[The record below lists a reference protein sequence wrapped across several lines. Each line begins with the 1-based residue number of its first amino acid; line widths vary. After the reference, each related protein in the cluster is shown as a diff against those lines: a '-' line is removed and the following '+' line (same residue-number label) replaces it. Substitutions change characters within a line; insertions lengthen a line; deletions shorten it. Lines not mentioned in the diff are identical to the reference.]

1 MTRKSPEEPAK
12 NFNMKTVKKGVDNKE
27 YIVAKK
33 TNGVKYWKILKPLEK
48 KCNKLFKKK
57 LSTNLG
63 EYKKGRYQNYKQALA
78 ITYSQVLRKNP
89 KCSKYITSKSNKVKK
104 SIKSKSKTKSNKSK
118 KVKK

>member
-12 NFNMKTVKKGVDNKE
+12 NFNMKTIKKGVDNKE

-48 KCNKLFKKK
+48 KCNKLFQKK

-78 ITYSQVLRKNP
+78 ITYNQVLKKDK

-104 SIKSKSKTKSNKSK
+104 STKTKSKTKSKSK